1 MTSATS
7 PQNRIYSRRFQNLA
21 LSVAF
26 IAAALALTQ
35 PDAGPSD
42 MLSIA
47 RDYGLAVTVLVIV
60 WLLLQLIWVLLRGM
74 ATAKNNIT
82 SNSTP
87 YYRVHFANTR
97 WGDIAVALFS
107 LIATI
112 SCFSVFK
119 AVAVGDGGYGFDEM
133 FVAWDRAI
141 FFGRDPWTLT
151 HALFGSAFATK
162 VIDFLYHPAFLPMVL
177 GYIACVAIQGKPA
190 LRYTYMASYLVG
202 FLIIG
207 MLMANALHS
216 AGPAY
221 DGTLFGDGTTYAA
234 LRERLAAQNTEA
246 GPFAAVFAQQYLL
259 NLQQTGGIGIGGG
272 ISAMPSMHIVLAALW
287 MLAGWHIN
295 RILGM
300 ILTTYTAIIWLGSVH
315 LGWHYFVDG
324 LIALCVLGTIWYA
337 AGRYFGLY
345 QKV

>member
-7 PQNRIYSRRFQNLA
+7 PQDRLYSRRFQTLA
-21 LSVAF
+21 LSVTF

-35 PDAGPSD
+35 PNAGPSD
-42 MLSIA
+42 ILGIA
-47 RDYGLAVTVLVIV
+47 QGYGLGVTVLVIM
-60 WLLLQLIWVLLRGM
+60 WLLVQLIWVLLYGM
-74 ATAKNNIT
+74 TTEKSIATPNT
-82 SNSTP
+82 TP
-87 YYRVHFANTR
+87 FYRLHFANTR
-97 WGDIAVALFS
+97 WGDIAVALFA
-107 LIATI
+107 LITTI

-119 AVAVGDGGYGFDEM
+119 AVAVGDSGYGFDEL
-133 FVAWDRAI
+133 FIAWDRAI
-141 FFGRDPWTLT
+141 FGGSDPWMLT
-151 HALFGSAFATK
+151 HSLLGSAFATK

-177 GYIACVAIQGKPA
+177 GYIACIAMQGKPA

-202 FLIIG
+202 FLVIG
-207 MLMANALHS
+207 MLIANALHS

-221 DGTLFGDGTTYAA
+221 DGMLFGDGTTYAP
-234 LRERLAAQNTEA
+234 LRERLATHNAEA

-259 NLQQTGGIGIGGG
+259 DLHQTNGIGFGGG

-287 MLAGWHIN
+287 MFAGWHIN

-300 ILTTYTAIIWLGSVH
+300 ILTIYTAIIWLGSVH

-324 LIALCVLGTIWYA
+324 LIALLVLAVIWYA

>member
-7 PQNRIYSRRFQNLA
+7 VQDRPYSRRFQTLA
-21 LSVAF
+21 LSVAC
-26 IAAALALTQ
+26 IAAALALIQ
-35 PDAGPSD
+35 PNAGPSD
-42 MLSIA
+42 VFGIA
-47 RDYGLAVTVLVIV
+47 QGYGLGVTVLVIM
-60 WLLLQLIWVLLRGM
+60 WLLLQLIWVSLRSM
-74 ATAKNNIT
+74 ATAKSNVT
-82 SNSTP
+82 SATTP
-87 YYRVHFANTR
+87 HYRVHFANTR
-97 WGDIAVALFS
+97 WGDIAVALSS
-107 LIATI
+107 LILTI

-119 AVAVGDGGYGFDEM
+119 AVAVGNGGYGFDEM
-133 FVAWDRAI
+133 FIAWDRAI
-141 FFGRDPWTLT
+141 FGGNDPWTLT
-151 HALFGSAFATK
+151 HALLGSAFATK

-177 GYIACVAIQGKPA
+177 GYIACVSMQGKPA

-221 DGTLFGDGTTYAA
+221 DGTLFGDGTTYAP
-234 LRERLAAQNTEA
+234 LREQLAAHNAEA

-259 NLQQTGGIGIGGG
+259 NLHQTDGIGFGGE

-295 RILGM
+295 RVLGM
-300 ILTTYTAIIWLGSVH
+300 VLTVYTATIWLGSVH

-324 LIALCVLGTIWYA
+324 LIALLVLGVIWYA
-337 AGRYFGLY
+337 TGRYFGLY